1 LRSPEPPPVS
11 HRTQDA
17 TRPGGGEGSG
27 GVGAGARVGVGA
39 EAIRRAEDP
48 NNVIAASAQ
57 RAEEIATS
65 VLAARLEFA
74 FNGMPLSLVVSVAL
88 AMMTAFVLRHDAAPA
103 VLITWLICLTSVNAG
118 RLVQCFHYQGAAKAA
133 KATPADESRADV
145 SAFDRQLWLGCLAGG
160 VMWGS
165 SALLFMPKAPELQFF
180 LAFVIAGVSSGAVTS
195 FSVAPAAAYAFVVPC
210 VLPLGVRFLFA
221 GDLLH
226 GFMGIMICF
235 YIVVLTRVAQRGHLQ
250 LTRMVGSSL
259 DAQQSR
265 AALYSSDERL
275 RVAADAGQIGVWEWD
290 IPTGELR
297 WDERMHAIYKVA
309 PTASSDYFAVWRLR
323 MHPAD
328 LARVEAE
335 LEGAVANATRFKS
348 EFRILWPDGE
358 ERYIKAAANVLRNE
372 TGAARRLVG
381 INHDV
386 TELKRLER
394 VKSEFMSTVSHELR
408 TPLTSIRGSLG
419 LVLNDAAGG
428 IPDSP
433 KALLRVADRNA
444 ERLSALIE
452 DLLDVERIEC
462 NKLGLDLHNQ
472 PLLPLIRQALDANTP
487 YAAQHAVTFEL
498 THTAVEFMTHVDGQR
513 IQQVMTNLLSNA
525 IKFSPRESCVR
536 VAITQPVPQTVR
548 VSVIDQGPGIS
559 PQFQKRIFT
568 LFSQGDASDTRQKGG
583 TGLGLAISKALIE
596 HMDGVIGFQANDAV
610 GTTFFFELPVAIMAT
625 PAVERQPLQSVAR

>member
-1 LRSPEPPPVS
+1 
-11 HRTQDA
+11 
-17 TRPGGGEGSG
+17 
-27 GVGAGARVGVGA
+27 
-39 EAIRRAEDP
+39 
-48 NNVIAASAQ
+48 
-57 RAEEIATS
+57 
-65 VLAARLEFA
+65 
-74 FNGMPLSLVVSVAL
+74 
-88 AMMTAFVLRHDAAPA
+88 MT
-103 VLITWLICLTSVNAG
+103 
-118 RLVQCFHYQGAAKAA
+118 
-133 KATPADESRADV
+133 
-145 SAFDRQLWLGCLAGG
+145 
-160 VMWGS
+160 
-165 SALLFMPKAPELQFF
+165 
-180 LAFVIAGVSSGAVTS
+180 
-195 FSVAPAAAYAFVVPC
+195 
-210 VLPLGVRFLFA
+210 
-221 GDLLH
+221 
-226 GFMGIMICF
+226 CF

-250 LTRMVGSSL
+250 LTRMVGAAL

-290 IPTGELR
+290 VPTGELR

-309 PTASSDYFAVWRLR
+309 PTASSDYFAAWRLR
-323 MHPAD
+323 VHPAD
-328 LARVEAE
+328 LARVEGE
-335 LEGAVANATRFKS
+335 LKTAVANGTRFRS
-348 EFRILWPDGE
+348 EFRIIWPDGE
-358 ERYIKAAANVLRNE
+358 ERYIKAAANVLRGE
-372 TGAARRLVG
+372 TWGPALRLVG

-444 ERLSALIE
+444 ERLGALIE
-452 DLLDVERIEC
+452 DLLDVERIESG
-462 NKLGLDLHNQ
+462 KLGLDLHDQ

-498 THTAVEFMTHVDGQR
+498 TNSAVEFMTHVDAQR

-536 VAITQPVPQTVR
+536 IAITQPVPQKVR
-548 VSVIDQGPGIS
+548 VAVMDQGPGIS

-596 HMDGVIGFQANDAV
+596 HMGGVIGFQANDAG
-610 GTTFFFELPVAIMAT
+610 GTTFFFELPVAMMAPT
-625 PAVERQPLQSVAR
+625 LVERPPLQSVAR